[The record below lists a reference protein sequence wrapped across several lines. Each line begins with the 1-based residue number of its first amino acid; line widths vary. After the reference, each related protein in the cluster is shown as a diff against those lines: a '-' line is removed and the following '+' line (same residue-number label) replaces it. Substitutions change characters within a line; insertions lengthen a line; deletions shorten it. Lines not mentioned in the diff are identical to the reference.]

1 MKQRKVGPPMLPELE
16 QKKHDVRQ
24 TLISLAERSPVVVA
38 TADMCGL
45 HVWQLVALWCDH
57 LPQNFWRDIVE
68 EWCVEVMHDTLAAL
82 IVWAE
87 QQQHGETF
95 TDDDVDTTDFL

>member
-1 MKQRKVGPPMLPELE
+1 MKQRKVGWNMLSELE

-57 LPQNFWRDIVE
+57 LPTNYWRDIVD
-68 EWCVEVMHDTLAAL
+68 EWCVEVMHTTLASL

-87 QQQHGETF
+87 QQQHAGVVMQ
-95 TDDDVDTTDFL
+95 DDVNNTDFL